1 MIHRLLLIL
10 AVLLE
15 LGLCTA
21 PAQSNDVPLVQRR
34 WFETR
39 TAHFN
44 IYSCGAPQDVYKL
57 SARLEQF
64 CEAYTLLVGGAQAV
78 ASPPIVVM
86 AFPDHETMKP
96 FLPLY
101 QGQPANLAAFFQR
114 GSDENLIPA
123 PPAAARPGPARQSG
137 GLLPARE
144 RRKPD
149 RACPARHQFGLHR
162 HGSHLSR
169 IHPPAVP
176 AERPH
181 LAALAQGGNGP
192 GLLHLR
198 NDRLQRPHR
207 QTD

>member
-1 MIHRLLLIL
+1 MIRCLLL

-15 LGLCTA
+15 SWLCAATT
-21 PAQSNDVPLVQRR
+21 QTNDLPLVQRQ

-64 CEAYTLLVGGAQAV
+64 CQAYTLMAGAQAV

-114 GSDENLIPA
+114 
-123 PPAAARPGPARQSG
+123 RQ
-137 GLLPARE
+137 R
-144 RRKPD
+144 
-149 RACPARHQFGLHR
+149 
-162 HGSHLSR
+162 
-169 IHPPAVP
+169 
-176 AERPH
+176 
-181 LAALAQGGNGP
+181 
-192 GLLHLR
+192 
-198 NDRLQRPHR
+198 
-207 QTD
+207 

>member
-1 MIHRLLLIL
+1 MIRCPLLVL

-15 LGLCTA
+15 LGICTA
-21 PAQSNDVPLVQRR
+21 PGQSNDVPLVQRH

-57 SARLEQF
+57 AARLEQF
-64 CEAYTLLVGGAQAV
+64 CQAYTLLAGAQAV

-114 GSDENLIPA
+114 GSDENLIV
-123 PPAAARPGPARQSG
+123 
-137 GLLPARE
+137 L
-144 RRKPD
+144 
-149 RACPARHQFGLHR
+149 CPARHQFGLHG

-169 IHPPAVP
+169 IHPSAVP
-176 AERPH
+176 A
-181 LAALAQGGNGP
+181 
-192 GLLHLR
+192 
-198 NDRLQRPHR
+198 
-207 QTD
+207 